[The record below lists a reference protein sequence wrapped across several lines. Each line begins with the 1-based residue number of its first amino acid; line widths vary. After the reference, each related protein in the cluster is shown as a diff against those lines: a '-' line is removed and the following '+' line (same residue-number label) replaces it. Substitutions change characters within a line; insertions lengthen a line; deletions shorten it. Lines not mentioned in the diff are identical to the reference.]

1 MKMFKPEIF
10 VTKELTHDPKGITLV
25 FLKEGDSLGGDLD
38 KLTEEHGLIVTPLL
52 RESFSGKSKHLNCT
66 NGENHFSILKL
77 TTKEEN
83 TDFFRER
90 TTRFFSDLNETATSV
105 NVILP
110 CHKDFEEIFSD
121 PEALY
126 QSLIEGIHFG
136 CYRFNRYLSGSEEVA
151 LRVNLVTTSVESTEK
166 ILDKTNKV
174 IAGVMLARELANEP
188 ANVINPVTFSEKVV
202 EVFTGLPNCTV
213 EIFDTQ
219 KLNELK
225 MGGILSVG
233 GGSDTPPRLAIIRYE
248 HPEPVKHVA
257 LVGKGV
263 TFDSGGISI
272 KPAQNM
278 GWMKADMSG
287 AAAVTGAMLN
297 IVNLQ
302 LPLKVIA
309 ALPLAENM
317 LSGSAYRPGDI
328 VTTFSG
334 KTVEVDNTDAEGR
347 IVLAD
352 ALWYASGESPDII
365 LDLATLTGAAAVAL
379 GELAA
384 AFFTHNDELAESL
397 TASGELTRERV
408 WRMPLWNEYNKYIK
422 SDVADVKNTGGRY
435 GGAITA
441 AKFLEK
447 FVQNGENWAHI
458 DIAGPAIANSST
470 SYSKTWMTGFGVR
483 LLTNFLGGLK

>member
-1 MKMFKPEIF
+1 MKMFEPEII
-10 VTKELTHDPKGITLV
+10 VTREPELDPKAITV
-25 FLKEGDSLGGDLD
+25 TWIKEGDTLETDLD
-38 KLTEEHGLIVTPLL
+38 KLIQDHKLMITPLQ
-52 RESFSGKSKHLNCT
+52 RESFLGKAKHLNCS
-66 NGENHFSILKL
+66 NGEHHYSIQKL
-77 TTKEEN
+77 TSKEKN
-83 TDFFRER
+83 NDFFRER
-90 TTRFFSDLNETATSV
+90 TTKFFNELNNNVTTV
-105 NVILP
+105 NLILP
-110 CHKDFEEIFSD
+110 CHKDYEEIFTD
-121 PEALY
+121 PDALY
-126 QSLIEGIHFG
+126 QSLIEGIYFG
-136 CYRFNRYLSGSEEVA
+136 CYRFNRYLSKSEVST
-151 LRVNLVTTSVESTEK
+151 LKVNLVTTSVESTEK

-202 EVFTGLPNCTV
+202 KVFTGLPDCTV
-213 EIFDTQ
+213 EIFDET
-219 KLNELK
+219 KLKELK

-233 GGSDTPPRLAIIRYE
+233 GGSATPPRLAVIRYS
-248 HPEPVKHVA
+248 HPEAVKSVA

-297 IVNLQ
+297 IVNLR
-302 LPLKVIA
+302 LPLNVVA

-317 LSGSAYRPGDI
+317 LSGTSYRPGDI
-328 VTTFSG
+328 VTTYSG

-352 ALWYASGESPDII
+352 ALWYVSGESPGVI

-379 GELAA
+379 GDLAA
-384 AFFTHNDELAESL
+384 AVFTHNDELAASL
-397 TASGELTRERV
+397 IASGDLTRERL
-408 WRMPLWNEYNKYIK
+408 WRMPLWDEYNKQIK

-447 FVQNGENWAHI
+447 FVKDSANWAHI
-458 DIAGPAIANSST
+458 DIAGPAIANGST
-470 SYSKTWMTGFGVR
+470 SYTRTWMTGFGVR
-483 LLTNFLGGLK
+483 LLTNFLGELK